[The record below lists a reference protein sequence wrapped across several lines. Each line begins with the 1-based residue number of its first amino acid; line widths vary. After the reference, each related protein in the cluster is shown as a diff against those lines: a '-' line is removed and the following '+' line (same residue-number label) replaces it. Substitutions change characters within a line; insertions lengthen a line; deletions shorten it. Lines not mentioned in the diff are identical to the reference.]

1 MIKHLFIALVLI
13 SATAPKVIS
22 EGDNDKVFIHHNEK
36 KVCSGRLDKCFD
48 IAMGSSQYPTPR
60 WEGPRF
66 LTTHYKDGF
75 IWQNPLTGQKYQ
87 PWEHN
92 LGPIWIEVYN
102 NAQTSWQYGFHAT
115 PYPNIP
121 LAQQE
126 SHGCLRMN
134 MQDLLQLS
142 NSLQYLD
149 KFYSL

>member
-1 MIKHLFIALVLI
+1 MKHLFIALILLGT
-13 SATAPKVIS
+13 TAPQVIS
-22 EGDNDKVFIHHNEK
+22 EGDDDKVFIHHNER
-36 KVCSGRLDKCFD
+36 KVCSGRLNKCFPLG
-48 IAMGSSQYPTPR
+48 MGSAQYPTPK

-66 LTTHYKDGF
+66 LTTHIKDGF
-75 IWQNPLTGQKYQ
+75 RWQNPLTGETFE

-102 NAQTSWQYGFHAT
+102 NTETGWQYGFHAS

-134 MQDLLQLS
+134 YTDLVEFS
-142 NSLQYLD
+142 NSLQLLD